1 MIRAGG
7 LFILLMGIGVLLGA
21 LLPSRRQL
29 FLMVGAAV
37 ATLAIVAFAGRLAA
51 PFGAPTP
58 IQLWFLFGSIAAE
71 GVLIPLAV
79 ALYRQAG
86 ERALLL
92 AILFVVGLHFLPMAV
107 AFGPLCAALG
117 LALCSVAGLGLWLR
131 PDISLDRLWA
141 ADGLIKMGFGAAMLF
156 IWQ

>member
-7 LFILLMGIGVLLGA
+7 LFITVMGIGVLLGA

-29 FLMVGAAV
+29 FLMVGAAA
-37 ATLAIVAFAGRLAA
+37 ATVAIVVFARRLAA
-51 PFGAPTP
+51 PFGAPTLV
-58 IQLWFLFGSIAAE
+58 QLWFLFGSVAVEVA
-71 GVLIPLAV
+71 LIRLAI

-86 ERALLL
+86 ERAVLL

-107 AFGPLCAALG
+107 AFGPPCAALG
-117 LALCSVAGLGLWLR
+117 LALCSVAGVGLWLR
-131 PDISLDRLWA
+131 PDIPLDRLWA

-156 IWQ
+156 IVQ